1 MRATQK
7 GFTLVELMIVVVIIG
22 ILAAI
27 AIPNMA
33 NMTGR
38 AKEASVKGNMYN
50 IQLALEDFAV
60 LSDGIYPVG
69 AADATP
75 TGETILDLLSG
86 GSFPTNPF
94 DGNVTPFTWNG
105 AAAASPGAVAATS
118 ATASGYT
125 LQGRGVDIANYL
137 GLSLSNG

>member
-1 MRATQK
+1 MKATEK
-7 GFTLVELMIVVVIIG
+7 GFTLIELMIVVVIIG

-50 IQLALEDFAV
+50 IQLAFEDFGV
-60 LSDGIYPVG
+60 LSDGIYPVS

-75 TGETILDLLSG
+75 SGETILDLLSG

-105 AAAASPGAVAATS
+105 AAAASAGAVAATA
-118 ATASGYT
+118 ATVTGYT

-137 GLSLSNG
+137 GLSLTNG